1 MNKTKKNAHK
11 LVLALG
17 ESTHTHIMHS
27 EAEIEAEVDESTEA
41 IAFLLKDTGIITHEE
56 HDRIVL
62 EPGRYHKT
70 NQVEFDPFNMTVSRV
85 FD

>member
-1 MNKTKKNAHK
+1 MKESKKTKK

-17 ESTHTHIMHS
+17 ESTHTHIMHC
-27 EAEIEAEVDESTEA
+27 EKEIEYELDEQTEA
-41 IAFLLKDTGIITHEE
+41 ISFLLKDTGVITHEE

-62 EPGRYHKT
+62 KPGRYHKT
-70 NQVEFDPFNMTVSRV
+70 NQVEFDPFNQTISRV

>member
-1 MNKTKKNAHK
+1 MSKKKKTKK

-17 ESTHTHIMHS
+17 ESSHTHILNC
-27 EAEIEAEVDESTEA
+27 AKEIEYEQGTDEA
-41 IAFLLKDTGIITHEE
+41 ISFLLKDTGVVTHEE

-62 EPGRYHKT
+62 PPGKFHKT
-70 NQVEFDPFNMTVSRV
+70 NQVEWNPFSQETSRV